1 MKLHSGLVLS
11 SLLSLGL
18 LTYACAN
25 GDTVSGSTGN
35 GGSTSSGNTG
45 GSSSNNTGGSSNN
58 NTGGNN
64 NSTGNTGGSQGAGGV
79 HASGGA
85 SGGSNVTG
93 AGTGGTTTTT
103 GSTGGTTAT
112 TGAGGSTTVAC
123 GTGFQATSGG
133 WVTMPGAGT
142 TCWHGY
148 AFDFTE
154 TPNCGSTIAPADF
167 SMCAAT
173 CALTVTGSVAA
184 ATAANTYCGVVGLG
198 INIGQTQGSKTAS
211 AVTPTGTGIKVAF
224 TESPATA
231 AFRVQLR
238 DDTTS
243 TQWCYTVT
251 GSSPATIPYAMFN
264 TACWD
269 GSGAAYV
276 KQPFTSVQVL
286 IAGGAT
292 ATTYSMGVT
301 SIAEY

>member
-25 GDTVSGSTGN
+25 GDTVSGSSGS
-35 GGSTSSGNTG
+35 GGSNPSGNTG
-45 GSSSNNTGGSSNN
+45 GSSSGNTGGSNSSG
-58 NTGGNN
+58 NTGGS
-64 NSTGNTGGSQGAGGV
+64 NSSGNTGGSQGSGGV
-79 HASGGA
+79 RATGGA
-85 SGGSNVTG
+85 TGGSNVTG
-93 AGTGGTTTTT
+93 SGTGGTTTTGNT
-103 GSTGGTTAT
+103 GGSTGT
-112 TGAGGSTTVAC
+112 TGTGGSTAVDC
-123 GTGFQATSGG
+123 GSAFQATSGG
-133 WVTMPGAGT
+133 WVTMPGAGS

-154 TPNCGSTIAPADF
+154 TPNCGSTISPMDF
-167 SMCAAT
+167 SMCSTT

-198 INIGQTQGSKTAS
+198 INIGQTQGSKTAA

-251 GSSPATIPYAMFN
+251 GASPAMIPYSSFN

-276 KQPFTSVQVL
+276 KQPFTSVQIL
-286 IAGGAT
+286 IAGGAA